1 MEKQDLKEIQRKIGY
16 QFNNIAL
23 LFQTFTRKS
32 YSNQFGGENNEVLEF
47 LGDEI
52 LDFYVT
58 KIIADN
64 FGLMKSQ
71 SDYYNKNKQ
80 KEHDVLLLYDVDDG
94 YKNFRFIVS
103 RPMKRKLHC
112 HLMRHGETMIPRES
126 WTF

>member
-71 SDYYNKNKQ
+71 YDYYIKGVDVNEYSIVVHKNEADFTDLK
-80 KEHDVLLLYDVDDG
+80 KKLL
-94 YKNFRFIVS
+94 K
-103 RPMKRKLHC
+103 MK
-112 HLMRHGETMIPRES
+112 HLQEELMN
-126 WTF
+126 